1 MYAADMIMG
10 QMAER
15 RAHHRRKTVLPVKV
29 SVRGTTQLAYTV
41 DLARAG
47 ARLGGLRTALQVGET
62 VTLQRGSHKAKFRIV
77 WIQQLNA
84 NEMQAGVES
93 LEPQDSFLGV
103 DLSEQEGEGRKTV
116 DMLMTLLTGSAK
128 SDHPVVK

>member
-1 MYAADMIMG
+1 MRAADMIMG

-15 RAHHRRKTVLPVKV
+15 RAHQRRKTVLPVKV
-29 SVRGTTQLAYTV
+29 SVRGATHLAYTV

-47 ARLGGLRTALQVGET
+47 ARLGGLRTELQVGET
-62 VTLQRGSHKAKFRIV
+62 VILQRGSHKAKFRIV
-77 WIQQLNA
+77 WVQQLNP

-93 LEPQDSFLGV
+93 LEPQDSFLGI

-116 DMLMTLLTGSAK
+116 DMLMTLLTGDAK